1 MTVARQRLGRRA
13 EDLVAARLAAAG
25 WRLVERNARTR
36 AGELDL
42 IALDGS
48 TLVFVEV
55 KAGREG
61 AAAGPPRPAHAVG
74 PRKQAQVRRL
84 ARAWLASGRGRGL
97 GVSGYR
103 FDVVGVSFGRDGR
116 ADVDHI
122 RDAF

>member
-13 EDLVAARLAAAG
+13 EDLVAERLRADG

-48 TLVFVEV
+48 VLVFVEV
-55 KAGREG
+55 KAGRAG
-61 AAAGPPRPAHAVG
+61 SAAGPLRPAHAVG
-74 PRKQAQVRRL
+74 PRKQARIRRL
-84 ARAWLASGRGRGL
+84 AREWLASGRSRSL